1 MQFALT
7 EEQEAIVA
15 TTRSFVE
22 RELIPHE
29 EKVEKLGQVPKEL
42 EEEIKKKSIDAGIYA
57 CNMPTEYGG
66 GGLDSF
72 DTTLVDS
79 EFGQRHT
86 RCITSLL
93 ARPTSCGPARKVRS
107 RNTSSPPLRVT
118 VSTAWQ

>member
-29 EKVEKLGQVPKEL
+29 ETVEKLGQVPKEL
-42 EEEIKKKSIDAGIYA
+42 EEEIRRKSIAAGIYA

-66 GGLDSF
+66 AGFDSF
-72 DTTLVDS
+72 DTTLVDR
-79 EFGQRHT
+79 EFGAT
-86 RCITSLL
+86 
-93 ARPTSCGPARKVRS
+93 
-107 RNTSSPPLRVT
+107 
-118 VSTAWQ
+118 

>member
-7 EEQEAIVA
+7 EEQEAIVS

-29 EKVEKLGQVPKEL
+29 EHIEKLGQVPKEL
-42 EEEIKKKSIDAGIYA
+42 EEEIKKKSIAAGIYA

-72 DTTLVDS
+72 DTTLVDRELSLIHIS
-79 EFGQRHT
+79 EPT
-86 RCITSLL
+86 R
-93 ARPTSCGPARKVRS
+93 PY
-107 RNTSSPPLRVT
+107 
-118 VSTAWQ
+118 

>member
-7 EEQEAIVA
+7 DEQEAIVA

-29 EKVEKLGQVPKEL
+29 EHIEKLGHVPKEL

-72 DTTLVDS
+72 DTTLVD
-79 EFGQRHT
+79 
-86 RCITSLL
+86 
-93 ARPTSCGPARKVRS
+93 RPTSCAHVQKARF
-107 RNTSSPPLRVT
+107 RNTSSPPLQAIVW
-118 VSTAWQ
+118 TAWL